1 MSGESQERDDA
12 QLAFRAVF
20 LAGVFLAG
28 DFFAAAFLA
37 GAFFAGLAGFWSSA
51 AAAVSSLDSP
61 RAVLAASTLRC
72 RAASRS
78 TTSPPDL
85 RSFGA
90 ALTSPPSILAFTRA
104 STASR

>member
-37 GAFFAGLAGFWSSA
+37 GAFFAEVLAVFFAGLAGFSSSA
-51 AAAVSSLDSP
+51 SAAVSSLDSP

-90 ALTSPPSILAFTRA
+90 ALTSP
-104 STASR
+104 